1 MKFFFVFYLIFG
13 IIFSQ
18 SKIFSVSNGNAKEII
33 YSSSFW
39 LSGSPAVDPAMKNRM
54 IFQSGIS
61 SVFKN
66 KNMLQYPNFTI
77 GLKLS
82 KNLLITYNAFGFQS
96 GDESPQILGG
106 GIQWYYGGIDTLNWS
121 TSFQRNDLKGLKNFS
136 LTSLKIDVQKW
147 SLWRNYRIRFG
158 FGSNFFKQSSISEN
172 SEFPN
177 SLEGQINYLC
187 FGMKTPISVFHLGL
201 DSQVSMKHSMVTIFL
216 QKPFF

>member
-1 MKFFFVFYLIFG
+1 MKFLFVFYLTFG

-18 SKIFSVSNGNAKEII
+18 SKIFSASNGNEKEII

-39 LSGSPAVDPAMKNRM
+39 LSGSPAVDPVMKNRM

-66 KNMLQYPNFTI
+66 KNILQYPNFTI

-82 KNLLITYNAFGFQS
+82 KNLLLTYSTFGFQS
-96 GDESPQILGG
+96 GDEIPQVLGG
-106 GIQWYYGGIDTLNWS
+106 GIQWYFGGRDTLNWS
-121 TSFQRNDLKGLKNFS
+121 TSIQRNDLKGLKNFS
-136 LTSLKIDVQKW
+136 LTSLKVDVQKW
-147 SLWRNYRIRFG
+147 SLWHNYRIRFG
-158 FGSNFFKQSSISEN
+158 LGSNFFKQSSISEN

-177 SLEGQINYLC
+177 SSEGQINYLC
-187 FGMKTPISVFHLGL
+187 FGMKAPISAFYLGI
-201 DSQVSMKHSMVTIFL
+201 DSQVSLKHSMLTIFL

>member
-18 SKIFSVSNGNAKEII
+18 SKIFGVSNGNAKEII

-39 LSGSPAVDPAMKNRM
+39 LSGSPAVDPEMKNRM

-61 SVFKN
+61 SVFKD

-82 KNLLITYNAFGFQS
+82 KNLLLTYNAFGFQS

-106 GIQWYYGGIDTLNWS
+106 GIQWYYGGSDTLNWS
-121 TSFQRNDLKGLKNFS
+121 TSIQRNDLKGLKKFS
-136 LTSLKIDVQKW
+136 LTSLKVDLQKW

-158 FGSNFFKQSSISEN
+158 FGSNFFKQSSIFEN

-187 FGMKTPISVFHLGL
+187 FGMKTPISVFHLGI
-201 DSQVSMKHSMVTIFL
+201 DSQISMKHSMVTIFL

>member
-82 KNLLITYNAFGFQS
+82 KNLLLTYNAFGFQS

-136 LTSLKIDVQKW
+136 LTSLKVDVQKW

-158 FGSNFFKQSSISEN
+158 FGSNFFKQSSIFEN

-187 FGMKTPISVFHLGL
+187 FGMKTPISVIHLGI
-201 DSQVSMKHSMVTIFL
+201 DSQFSMKHSMVTIFL

>member
-39 LSGSPAVDPAMKNRM
+39 LSGSPAVDPGMKNRM

-82 KNLLITYNAFGFQS
+82 KNFLLTYNAFGFQS

-106 GIQWYYGGIDTLNWS
+106 GIQWYYGGSDTLNWS
-121 TSFQRNDLKGLKNFS
+121 TSIQRNDLKGLKNFS
-136 LTSLKIDVQKW
+136 LTSLKVDVRKW

-158 FGSNFFKQSSISEN
+158 FGINLFKQSSTFEN
-172 SEFPN
+172 TDFPN

-187 FGMKTPISVFHLGL
+187 FGMKIPISVFHLGI
-201 DSQVSMKHSMVTIFL
+201 DSQVSLKQSMVTIFL

>member
-18 SKIFSVSNGNAKEII
+18 SKIFDVFNGNAKEII

-39 LSGSPAVDPAMKNRM
+39 LSGSPTVNPAMKNRM

-66 KNMLQYPNFTI
+66 NNMLQYPNFTI

-82 KNLLITYNAFGFQS
+82 KNLLLTYNAFGFQS

-106 GIQWYYGGIDTLNWS
+106 GIQWYYGGSDTLNWS
-121 TSFQRNDLKGLKNFS
+121 TSIQRNDLKGLKNFS
-136 LTSLKIDVQKW
+136 LTSLKVDVQKW
-147 SLWRNYRIRFG
+147 LLWRNYRIRFG
-158 FGSNFFKQSSISEN
+158 FGSNFFKQSSIFEN

-187 FGMKTPISVFHLGL
+187 FGIKIPISVFHLGI

>member
-39 LSGSPAVDPAMKNRM
+39 LSGSPTVNPAMKNRM

-66 KNMLQYPNFTI
+66 NNMLQYPNFTI

-82 KNLLITYNAFGFQS
+82 KNLLLTYNAFGFQS

-106 GIQWYYGGIDTLNWS
+106 GIQWYYGGSDTLNWS
-121 TSFQRNDLKGLKNFS
+121 TSIQRNDLKGLKNFS
-136 LTSLKIDVQKW
+136 LTSLKVDVQKW
-147 SLWRNYRIRFG
+147 LLWRNYRIRFG
-158 FGSNFFKQSSISEN
+158 FGSNIFKQSSTFEN

-187 FGMKTPISVFHLGL
+187 FGIKIPISVFHLGI